1 MFEVWQRAPDGGRA
15 GDAVA
20 PAEQQ
25 SPAEDGSEER
35 RRQQQQQQQAPA
47 AQPRARG
54 RGRGVGGGGAA
65 RALMRLPRLPVKVAL
80 PSVLWRMVLD
90 PKIAH
95 NDYGSFQS
103 PGVGASA
110 HHRGVEIAS
119 AALPPGDAGLHGHE
133 GDGEGE
139 GDAEGARLAG
149 DMTQNV
155 PLLPPSAKND
165 TWAGGTKSGGLHSPT
180 REYYDDTSG
189 DGLAIHRNGG
199 LVSSASNGMVQIDMP
214 APLREEPR
222 FPKEKWKT
230 FVVTSLAMVHERV
243 PDREK
248 YGPLPDIFLD
258 NVPAIDWALSVSEVL
273 IVISVYAVL
282 IVLVFH
288 KHRFIV
294 MRRVF
299 VILALLYLM
308 RSITMFVTVL
318 PVASV
323 TYYCSPKLN
332 STSTAVVVQRM
343 WQLFQGFGLSINGKH
358 TYCGDYIYS
367 GHTVMLTMSYLIIA
381 EYSPKRCF
389 PVHWVS
395 WIVSVSGV
403 ILVLVAHG
411 HYTVDVIIAYY
422 ATTTL
427 FWIYHTLANNPTLKS
442 LASPQGLY
450 HCSGCGNHNMDPT
463 ISWPG
468 VGGSRYFSILSK
480 MLEVQSHGN
489 MSGHYHGHGGVM
501 GSIQTETVSEWC
513 ATTFVAYV
521 I

>member
-1 MFEVWQRAPDGGRA
+1 MRLQLIVVETG
-15 GDAVA
+15 
-20 PAEQQ
+20 
-25 SPAEDGSEER
+25 ER
-35 RRQQQQQQQAPA
+35 WR
-47 AQPRARG
+47 
-54 RGRGVGGGGAA
+54 
-65 RALMRLPRLPVKVAL
+65 RALL
-80 PSVLWRMVLD
+80 RMVLD

-119 AALPPGDAGLHGHE
+119 VALPPGDAGLHGHE

-149 DMTQNV
+149 DMTQSDLYQRQ

-199 LVSSASNGMVQIDMP
+199 LVSSTSNGMVQIDMP

-230 FVVTSLAMVHERV
+230 FVAFLILVINFLITVTSLAMVHERV

-427 FWIYHTLANNPTLKS
+427 FWIYHTLANNPTLKQHGPNNF
-442 LASPQGLY
+442 LARCWWFPLFQY
-450 HCSGCGNHNMDPT
+450 FEQN
-463 ISWPG
+463 
-468 VGGSRYFSILSK
+468 VGGPVPRQYEWPLPWPRWC
-480 MLEVQSHGN
+480 HGKHPN
-489 MSGHYHGHGGVM
+489 RNS
-501 GSIQTETVSEWC
+501 
-513 ATTFVAYV
+513 
-521 I
+521 